1 MAGEEVPV
9 MEPATWMTNPSWF
22 LVTGLPWP
30 EDHAEA
36 EVAEAAFAIAPSVTL
51 AVRPAGPGGTPVPPG
66 HDLALMLDAGSRCA
80 AALGKRVLFLSDI
93 TRWLG
98 DAGLGWERI
107 GVDFPAGQAQLEQQ
121 PLGLLVMISR
131 MTYSII
137 CSTSLNLTIRYTSGD
152 TAEIPPEE
160 RELVRASFEA
170 RLHADWPGY
179 ITTALASAQPAA

>member
-1 MAGEEVPV
+1 

-51 AVRPAGPGGTPVPPG
+51 AVRPAGPDGTPVPPG
-66 HDLALMLDAGSRCA
+66 HDLALMLNAGSRCA
-80 AALGKRVLFLSDI
+80 AELGKQVLFLSDI

-98 DAGLGWERI
+98 DAGLSWERI
-107 GVDFPAGQAQLEQQ
+107 GVDFPAGQDQLEQQ
-121 PLGLLVMISR
+121 PLGLLVMVSR

-137 CSTSLNLTIRYTSGD
+137 CSTGHSLTIRYTSGD
-152 TAEIPPEE
+152 TVETPPEE

-179 ITTALASAQPAA
+179 ITKALAGAQPAA